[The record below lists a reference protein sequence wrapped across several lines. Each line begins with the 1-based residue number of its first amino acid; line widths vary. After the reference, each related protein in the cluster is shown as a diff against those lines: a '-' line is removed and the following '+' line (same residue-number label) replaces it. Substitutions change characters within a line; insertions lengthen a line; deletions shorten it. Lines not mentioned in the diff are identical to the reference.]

1 MPAHERALAVVRGW
15 VEKAE
20 NDLANASLVLRSG
33 RRGPMDTVAFHAQQC
48 AEKYLKALLSFR
60 GIDFPKIHDVEEL
73 LARTQMEVAAI
84 ISVEEQRLLTDYAT
98 VTRYP
103 GDYEPVSVTEARRAV
118 TLARRVRA
126 LVRKQLPSPALRPR
140 RNRTRGA

>member
-1 MPAHERALAVVRGW
+1 MSADERVLDVVRGW

-20 NDLANASLVLRSG
+20 NDLENASLVLRSG
-33 RRGPMDTVAFHAQQC
+33 RKGPMDTVAFHAQQC

-60 GIDFPKIHDVEEL
+60 GIDFPKIHDVEQL
-73 LARTQMEVAAI
+73 LVHAEMSDEAVV
-84 ISVEEQRLLTDYAT
+84 SVEEQRLLTAYAT

-103 GDYEPVSVTEARRAV
+103 GDYEPVTVTEARRAV

-126 LVRKQLPSPALRPR
+126 AVRKELPSAAFRRPR
-140 RNRTRGA
+140 

>member
-1 MPAHERALAVVRGW
+1 MSADERVLDVVRGW

-33 RRGPMDTVAFHAQQC
+33 RKGPMDTVAFHAQQC

-60 GIDFPKIHDVEEL
+60 GIDFPKIHDVEQL
-73 LARTQMEVAAI
+73 LDRAEMADTSV
-84 ISVEEQRLLTDYAT
+84 ISVEEQRLLTAYAT

-103 GDYEPVSVTEARRAV
+103 GDYEPVTVYGGAAGGDARSAGAGGGSERA
-118 TLARRVRA
+118 
-126 LVRKQLPSPALRPR
+126 S
-140 RNRTRGA
+140 